1 MGLYIIRLIRV
12 IRVQI
17 FILLKKTMRV
27 GLTFN
32 LKKGQKEGLPSD
44 WDAEWDTEETIDA
57 VRSALS
63 ARHDVVPLE
72 ADENI
77 VENLKGS
84 KPDIVFNIAEG
95 RNGPNRESHVPAM
108 LEMLGIPYTGSDP
121 MTLSLCLDKGRA
133 KEILSFYKVLTPD
146 FQVVASASERIRLK
160 SFPLIVKPLY
170 EGSSKGVKNDAL
182 VFSLSELKKKVEEI
196 IVQYRQSALIEE
208 YLNGREFTVALL
220 GNNGDTRVLPIVEI
234 RFDNL
239 PKDINPIYS
248 YEAKWIW
255 DNSKNPLEIFQCPA
269 NINNKLKDK
278 IEQIVLNAYRSLRC
292 RDWCRIDI
300 RLDSNGKPN
309 ILELNP
315 LPGILPKLEDNSCFP
330 KAARTEGMSYNEMIL
345 SVLNIARKRNGI

>member
-1 MGLYIIRLIRV
+1 
-12 IRVQI
+12 
-17 FILLKKTMRV
+17 MRV
-27 GLTFN
+27 GLTYN
-32 LKKGQKEGLPSD
+32 LKKGVKEGLPSD

-77 VENLKGS
+77 IENLKGS

-133 KEILSFYKVLTPD
+133 KEILSFYKVSNPR
-146 FQVVASASERIRLK
+146 FQVVSSISERIKLK
-160 SFPLIVKPLY
+160 NFPLIVKPLH

-182 VFSLSELKKKVEEI
+182 VFSPSELKKKVEEI
-196 IVQYRQSALIEE
+196 IVQYHQPALIEE
-208 YLNGREFTVALL
+208 YLNGREFTVAVM
-220 GNNGDTRVLPIVEI
+220 GNNGDTKVLPIVEI
-234 RFDNL
+234 KFDNL

-255 DNSKNPLEIFQCPA
+255 DNSKNPLDIFQCPA
-269 NINNKLKDK
+269 DIDDELRDNIEAAALK
-278 IEQIVLNAYRSLRC
+278 AYKSLRC

-300 RLDSNGKPN
+300 RLDSENEPN

-315 LPGILPKLEDNSCFP
+315 LPGVLPNPEDNSCFP
-330 KAARTEGMSYNEMIL
+330 KAARTAGMSYNEMIL
-345 SVLNIARKRNGI
+345 SILNIARKRYGI

>member
-1 MGLYIIRLIRV
+1 
-12 IRVQI
+12 
-17 FILLKKTMRV
+17 MRV
-27 GLTFN
+27 GLTYN
-32 LKKGQKEGLPSD
+32 LKKDVKDGLTND

-63 ARHDVVPLE
+63 SQHDVILLE
-72 ADENI
+72 ADENV

-95 RNGPNRESHVPAM
+95 RDGPNRESHVPAM
-108 LEMLGIPYTGSDP
+108 LEMLEIPYTGSDP

-133 KEILSFYKVLTPD
+133 KEILSFYKVSTPR
-146 FQVVASASERIRLK
+146 FQVVSSISGQIKLK
-160 SFPLIVKPLY
+160 KFPLIVKPLH

-182 VFSLSELKKKVEEI
+182 IFSPSELKKKVEKI
-196 IVQYRQSALIEE
+196 IVQYHQPALIEE
-208 YLNGREFTVALL
+208 YLNGREFTVAVM

-234 RFDNL
+234 KFDNL

-255 DNSKNPLEIFQCPA
+255 DNSKNPIDIFQCPA
-269 NINNKLKDK
+269 DIGDGLRDNIEDAALK
-278 IEQIVLNAYRSLRC
+278 AYKSLRC

-300 RLDSNGKPN
+300 RLDSDNEPN

-315 LPGILPKLEDNSCFP
+315 LPGVLPKPEDNSCFP
-330 KAARTEGMSYNEMIL
+330 KAARTAGMSYNEMIL
-345 SVLNIARKRNGI
+345 SVLNIARKRYGL